1 MNTSGSLLPI
11 QMNVAEQW
19 PLVIDGAIVISIWV
33 VAITVI
39 VWSGSDALSRNSV
52 PDPTVAGVEP

>member
-1 MNTSGSLLPI
+1 
-11 QMNVAEQW
+11 MNVAEQW

-52 PDPTVAGVEP
+52 PDPTVAGVAPEQG